1 MLTESWLLSQEKV
14 IKSLLTFPDFSLIFS
29 LTFYDFSVIS
39 QSNKID
45 LSQWK
50 VREKSEISLTLHDF
64 FLTFPSTFFD
74 WNSTSQSIK
83 SQLKSSKLLDF
94 YQHCLTFPWTFLD
107 FLWLLSQVSVKKNGL
122 QSTKSQWKVNWLLTD
137 FWLTCFF
144 TEADPSTMEFVAEHY
159 VFIDPESVWMGWGA
173 SYICFLALIAVV
185 HVYCDRSGPMVCKF
199 RYMNWFLQKK

>member
-1 MLTESWLLSQEKV
+1 MCDKSLVTFSDFKVKKKSKKVSIQSMTFNWLFFLWLSSTETWLLSQQKV

-50 VREKSEISLTLHDF
+50 VREKSDISLTLHDF
-64 FLTFPSTFFD
+64 FLTFPLTFFD
-74 WNSTSQSIK
+74 WNLTSQSIK

-94 YQHCLTFPWTFLD
+94 HQHCLTFPWTFLD

-122 QSTKSQWKVNWLLTD
+122 QSIKSQWKVKWLFTD
-137 FWLTCFF
+137 FCLTFFF
-144 TEADPSTMEFVAEHY
+144 TEHELWYLELWFQFDKVFVTNLPRVGY
-159 VFIDPESVWMGWGA
+159 QW
-173 SYICFLALIAVV
+173 
-185 HVYCDRSGPMVCKF
+185 
-199 RYMNWFLQKK
+199 